1 MNRAVCLISAVVAT
15 MLLAS
20 CGNGETGS
28 RRPMAG
34 PYRGGVSATA
44 APAEHNS
51 QDVMFAQMMVPH
63 HRQAIVMSDEA
74 ATRASSPQVK
84 SLAEK
89 IKNAQ
94 QPEIDTMT
102 GWLQAWGR
110 PTRPR
115 RGMHMAE
122 GMMSEQD
129 MNKLGSLSGRPF
141 DRMFLQMMIKHH
153 QGAISMAET
162 EKEQGAD
169 PDAKALAASIIS
181 SQSTE
186 IARMRRLLKHTG
198 PE

>member
-1 MNRAVCLISAVVAT
+1 MNRAFFLISVAVAT
-15 MLLAS
+15 VVLAS
-20 CGNGETGS
+20 CGNAETGS

-34 PYRGGVSATA
+34 RYQGMSAT
-44 APAEHNS
+44 PVRTEHNS
-51 QDVMFAQMMVPH
+51 QDVMFAQMMIPH
-63 HRQAIVMSDEA
+63 HRQAVVMADEA

-84 SLAEK
+84 SLAAK
-89 IKNAQ
+89 IENAQ
-94 QPEIDTMT
+94 QPQIDTMT
-102 GWLQAWGR
+102 GWLQAWGE
-110 PTRPR
+110 PTRPP

-129 MNKLGSLSGRPF
+129 MKNLESLSGRPF

-186 IARMRRLLKHTG
+186 IAKMRSLLKRMG

>member
-1 MNRAVCLISAVVAT
+1 MNRAFFLISPVVAT
-15 MLLAS
+15 VVLTS
-20 CGNGETGS
+20 YGNGETGS
-28 RRPMAG
+28 RPPMAG
-34 PYRGGVSATA
+34 HHQGVSATT

-51 QDVMFAQMMVPH
+51 QDVMFAQMMIPH
-63 HRQAIVMSDEA
+63 HGQAIVMADEA
-74 ATRASSPQVK
+74 ATRASSPQVR

-102 GWLQAWGR
+102 GWLQAWGK

-115 RGMHMAE
+115 RRMHMAE

-129 MNKLGSLSGRPF
+129 MSKLQSLSGRPF

-153 QGAISMAET
+153 QGAVSMAEA
-162 EKEQGAD
+162 EKEQGAA
-169 PDAKALAASIIS
+169 PDAKALADSIIS

-186 IARMRRLLKHTG
+186 IATMRRLLKRMG